1 MKDNKKSIIIGAAFI
16 VVALCIT
23 GAYMI
28 VTWEPD
34 DAAKPFSADF
44 VSYDNTPTKGNELWD
59 AMVKT
64 GAEEIEEMTVRYLS
78 VYYVDSPFFKGEDA
92 VEFLEESLLRDLY
105 FCRKEAPLPM
115 ENEQCWVYINVL
127 GKDGKYFNLAVY
139 SNGVVRK
146 VENPEQTTDVTK
158 GEHILYASSLVDY
171 QKSIDYI
178 INNYLKR

>member
-1 MKDNKKSIIIGAAFI
+1 MKNNKKSIIIGAAFI

-59 AMVKT
+59 TMVKT
-64 GAEEIEEMTVRYLS
+64 GTSEIEEMTVQYLS
-78 VYYVDSPFFKGEDA
+78 VYYVDAPFFKGEDA

-105 FCRKEAPLPM
+105 FCRKEAPLSM
-115 ENEQCWVYINVL
+115 ENEQCWVFINVM
-127 GKDGKYFNLAVY
+127 GKDGKNFYLEVY

-146 VENPEQTTDVTK
+146 VENPEQTTDVME
-158 GEHILYASSLVDY
+158 GENILYASSLVDY
-171 QKSIDYI
+171 QKFIDYI